1 MSKEKALLNK
11 ESAKA
16 FVEYAKQSGFPFTL
30 KISNYTTEIVS
41 ELYNV
46 QFMQSMRSKQCFA
59 AYSKVK
65 RDVKT
70 QTPPFVDKTALTY
83 FSHNFKS
90 DFYSGEVINIDL
102 KSAYATALFLRGVL
116 TQDSFDYLSRIPKL
130 DRLASVGMLASRKH
144 VFQYN
149 KSGILISYQKEV
161 SQYENFFFY
170 AVKSVEEIMFVLRSI
185 AGANYLFTWVD
196 GIYIRPDF
204 ETLSE
209 MSEYLQTINFGFTI
223 ETLKNFDVKIVS
235 NKVKLNFLKDG
246 KEKSFHIP
254 AQQSLFAADI
264 INYLTNQNLKNEIVL
279 GEIEQE
285 PIE

>member
-1 MSKEKALLNK
+1 MSKEKALLDK
-11 ESAKA
+11 QGAKA
-16 FVEYAKQSGFPFTL
+16 FVAYAKQSGFPFTL

-90 DFYSGEVINIDL
+90 DFYSNEVINIDL
-102 KSAYATALFLRGVL
+102 KSAYATALYLRGVL
-116 TQDSFDYLSRIPKL
+116 TQDSFEYLGRIPKL

-144 VFQYN
+144 VFKYN
-149 KSGILISYQKEV
+149 KDGVLVSYEKEV
-161 SQYENFFFY
+161 SEYENFFFY
-170 AVKSVEEIMFVLRSI
+170 AVKAVEEIMFVLRSI

-196 GIYIRPDF
+196 GIYIKPDF
-204 ETLSE
+204 ATLSE
-209 MSEYLQTINFGFTI
+209 ISEYLQTINFGFTI
-223 ETLKNFDVKIVS
+223 ETLKEFQVKIVS
-235 NKVKLNFLKDG
+235 NKVKLDFIKDG
-246 KEKSFHIP
+246 KPKAFHIP
-254 AQQSLFAADI
+254 ATQSMFAADI
-264 INYLTNQNLKNEIVL
+264 INFLTNQNSKNEIVL
-279 GEIEQE
+279 SQTEQE
-285 PIE
+285 PFE